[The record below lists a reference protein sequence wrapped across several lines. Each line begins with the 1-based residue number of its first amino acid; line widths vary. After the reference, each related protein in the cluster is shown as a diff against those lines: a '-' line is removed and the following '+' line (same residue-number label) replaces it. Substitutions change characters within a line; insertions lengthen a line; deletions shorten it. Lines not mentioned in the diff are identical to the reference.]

1 MPDPADAF
9 LDAAVRSFDDNAEL
23 QMIARREMAVL
34 LEEAP
39 VAAGTLAEATRRFD
53 EVDRKGGGIWGNWC
67 VSAMLLTLVGALVWS
82 GFGFYQDRKEI
93 RCLKKFDDY
102 RMRGVRFDRLSVGLP
117 LKDALLLNSNSGLL
131 WESDRRDPL
140 LFANHLL
147 KKWEGERALPPDILD
162 QAEQVDPGNGFHSFL
177 AAAASSGGV
186 SSIRQSRVSGAPPP
200 IPQWQIKD
208 EALWLEC
215 LRLLEQA
222 AAAPRF
228 ESYQR
233 DLIRRRLEVMP
244 AAGDVLDQVTVRSYF
259 AHLGENDFRY
269 GFGLGPNVAAK
280 AERCLIE
287 RDAEGLRKLMG
298 IWDKLCGAMLN
309 DFDGLVLTS
318 SEVSYLAGTPI
329 RNFIASAEGLGMEEE
344 ARTLQQ
350 KMQRLSD
357 RYRKPAP
364 PQSEEAEKR
373 MRSHSGN
380 LHYQV
385 LAWVGWESAPEE
397 PDLRAGRLA
406 DHELMNRVVAWV
418 LSFLLVLVCAGVALY
433 RFRSTTFAR
442 RMSQRIS
449 VLLTPADFAWII
461 GAGVL
466 LPFLFLQ
473 AVSRLTP
480 LGGRDWSFIAHGG
493 MITVGQHLAAALL
506 MLLLPVL
513 LGSWRAGRRTGLP
526 GMKSRRSVAGWTA
539 VLGGFLAV
547 PMFGVALLANSSS
560 GLLFSATWTNSFGT
574 NFLELDPF
582 EVEPPGYAWISNAVL
597 LLGLIIVALIG
608 LGLRSVF
615 PLRHRLLRRLVAS
628 RALVPAYACGA
639 LLFSLASQLCHVA
652 ERHWVAQE
660 RLLMPRPDLPGPTEL
675 EFQEVERE
683 RANLREALGLAP

>member
-9 LDAAVRSFDDNAEL
+9 LAAAVRSFDDNAEL
-23 QMIARREMAVL
+23 QMIAKRELAVL
-34 LEEAP
+34 LEDAP
-39 VAAGTLAEATRRFD
+39 VAAGTLAEATGRFD
-53 EVDRKGGGIWGNWC
+53 EVDRKGEGIWGKWC

-82 GFGFYQDRKEI
+82 GFGFHQDRKEL
-93 RCLKKFDDY
+93 RCLKKLDEY
-102 RMRGVRFDRLSVGLP
+102 RMRDVRTARLSVGLP
-117 LKDALLLNSNSGLL
+117 LKDALLLNKDAGLL
-131 WESDRRDPL
+131 WQSDRRDPV
-140 LFANHLL
+140 LFGNHLL
-147 KKWEGERALPPDILD
+147 LQWRLQGKLPTDVLD
-162 QAEQVDPGNGFHSFL
+162 KAEEVDPGNGFHSFL
-177 AAAASSGGV
+177 AAAERSGGV
-186 SSIRQSRVSGAPPP
+186 NQVRQSRMRGADPLVPA
-200 IPQWQIKD
+200 WQIKD
-208 EALWLEC
+208 EARWLEC

-222 AAAPRF
+222 ATAPRF

-233 DLIRRRLEVMP
+233 DLLRRRLEVLP
-244 AAGDVLDQVTVRSYF
+244 VAGDVLEQVTVRSYL
-259 AHLGENDFRY
+259 ASLGKISMSFR
-269 GFGLGPNVAAK
+269 LGSDVAAR
-280 AERCLIE
+280 AEQCLKE
-287 RDAEGLRKLMG
+287 GDAEGLRQL
-298 IWDKLCGAMLN
+298 IDTWDKLCGAMLN
-309 DFDGLVLTS
+309 DVDGLVLTPT
-318 SEVSYLAGTPI
+318 ELRYFARAPL

-344 ARTLQQ
+344 ARSLRQ
-350 KMQRLSD
+350 KMLRLTGLFFQ
-357 RYRKPAP
+357 KPAAP
-364 PQSEEAEKR
+364 LSEEAEKR

-380 LHYQV
+380 LAYHV
-385 LAWVGWESAPEE
+385 LEWVGWESVPEE
-397 PDLRAGRLA
+397 QDLRPGRLA
-406 DHELMNRVVAWV
+406 DHELMNRVVAFV
-418 LSFLLVLVCAGVALY
+418 LSFLLVIICAGVALY

-466 LPFLFLQ
+466 LPYLFLQ

-547 PMFGVALLANSSS
+547 PMFGIALLANSSS
-560 GLLFSATWTNSFGT
+560 GMLFSADWTNSFSA

-582 EVEPPGYAWISNAVL
+582 EVAAPGFAWILNAVL
-597 LLGLIIVALIG
+597 LLGLMIVTLIG

-615 PLRHRLLRRLVAS
+615 TRRHRLLRRLVAS

-639 LLFSLASQLCHVA
+639 LLFSLESQLCHVA
-652 ERHWVAQE
+652 ERHWVSQD

-675 EFQEVERE
+675 EFQEVERD
-683 RANLREALGLAP
+683 RAHLREALGLAP